1 MKIVKKGNEY
11 LIRTPNKTFTYKTLK
26 GAQNKLSKLKAQQKV
41 SQSQKQSVI
50 VNVSTSK
57 SRSSGSKSTPSAPRV
72 NPTSAIFSA
81 LEQFANARP
90 RSHELIPSKKT
101 QDEITQIKKSIE
113 DIRKANIKSIQEEN
127 KRLEQSQKN
136 IRELR
141 EEQLKLVEAEKRR
154 TEDEKIRDI
163 FIRPEDVD
171 TLSIPSGFGTQ
182 GDESLL
188 QPSPFDSETESV
200 DSGFGES
207 EALEQLRKKM
217 TERRGRPK
225 GFDPVE
231 EYYEK
236 PNKINNERDENIT
249 TEDVFGRSLRREGAR
264 APMGGAASAARVD
277 LYDSDEEKETD
288 RL

>member
-11 LIRTPNKTFTYKTLK
+11 LIKTPNKTFTYKTLK

-72 NPTSAIFSA
+72 TPTSAIFSA

-154 TEDEKIRDI
+154 TEEENIRDI
-163 FIRPEDVD
+163 FLRPEDVD

-182 GDESLL
+182 DDEL
-188 QPSPFDSETESV
+188 ESV

-249 TEDVFGRSLRREGAR
+249 TEDVFGNSLRREGAR

>member
-127 KRLEQSQKN
+127 KRLEQSQKD
-136 IRELR
+136 IKELR
-141 EEQLKLVEAEKRR
+141 LEQLKLVEAEKRR
-154 TEDEKIRDI
+154 TDDEKIRDI

-182 GDESLL
+182 G
-188 QPSPFDSETESV
+188 DSETESV

-249 TEDVFGRSLRREGAR
+249 TEDVFGNSLRREGAR

>member
-11 LIRTPNKTFTYKTLK
+11 LIKTPNKTFTYKTLK

-57 SRSSGSKSTPSAPRV
+57 SRSSGAKSTPSAPRV

-113 DIRKANIKSIQEEN
+113 DIRKASIKSIQEEN
-127 KRLEQSQKN
+127 KRLEQAQKD
-136 IRELR
+136 IRVLR
-141 EEQLKLVEAEKRR
+141 EEQLKLVESQN
-154 TEDEKIRDI
+154 IRDI
-163 FIRPEDVD
+163 FITQDQAPDEIE

-182 GDESLL
+182 NDESET
-188 QPSPFDSETESV
+188 DSIDSDYV
-200 DSGFGES
+200 DS

-249 TEDVFGRSLRREGAR
+249 TEDMFGNSLRRSAAR

-277 LYDSDEEKETD
+277 TFDSDEDETD
-288 RL
+288 REKATDRY